1 MKTAIV
7 TGATSDIGQAILSE
21 LLTNEYQ
28 VIAIGRDENKLN
40 LLQNLSPTIIVKK
53 VDLSDLSATTQLA
66 NELLTNYPK
75 IDTFIHCAAIWH
87 TEELVLAGIDYCDFS
102 EKQVLDTLNVGLVSP
117 MLLIRALIPKFAENS
132 SIVFLSGTFSNG
144 GKGWIPYFVSKRATE
159 DLVVGLSDELKVKHI
174 TVNAISPSDTNTTA
188 FRKFYP
194 NDIED
199 TIDTK
204 AIASETMKFVDG
216 LETGIV
222 RVLRKNVQTHDQF
235 HSN

>member
-7 TGATSDIGQAILSE
+7 TGATSDIGQAIISE
-21 LLTNEYQ
+21 LLTNNYQ

-40 LLQNLSPTIIVKK
+40 LLQNLSTAIVAKK
-53 VDLSDLSATTQLA
+53 IDLSDLSATIQLA
-66 NELLTNYPK
+66 NELLTNYTK

-87 TEELVLAGIDYCDFS
+87 TEESVLAGIDYCDFS

-117 MLLIRALIPKFAENS
+117 MLLIRALIPKFVVNS
-132 SIVFLSGTFSNG
+132 SIIFLTGTFSNG

-159 DLVVGLSDELKVKHI
+159 DLVIGLSDELKTKHI
-174 TVNAISPSDTNTTA
+174 TVNAISPADTNTA
-188 FRKFYP
+188 AYRKFFP
-194 NDIED
+194 NDLEG

-204 AIASETMKFVDG
+204 SIASETMTLVDG

-222 RVLRKNVQTHDQF
+222 RVLRKNVPTHDLF